1 MVDTDK
7 CFMTT
12 ETDCAELKSTAPSLK
27 TLCDHNS
34 GDNLICIRDLSK
46 SYTNNANQS
55 DKGRFDILKAVD
67 FDLAAGETVAIV
79 GASGIGK
86 STLLHIMGALDRPDS
101 GTFLFRGQ
109 DVFSFDNSQLA
120 SFRNT
125 SVGFVFQF
133 HYLLAEFSALENV
146 MLPILIQGVDKALAS
161 ETAEEILVRVGLKE
175 RLSFRVTKLSGGE
188 QQRVALARA
197 LVLKP
202 DMLLADEPT
211 GNLDRQN
218 SEQVHQLLME
228 LNRELGMTMV
238 VVTHNATLASYMSR
252 QVTIINGKLT
262 KPIRGVLC

>member
-1 MVDTDK
+1 
-7 CFMTT
+7 MTAEADCT
-12 ETDCAELKSTAPSLK
+12 ELISSTLSSEAPCDLDNADSL
-27 TLCDHNS
+27 
-34 GDNLICIRDLSK
+34 IRVRNLSK

-55 DKGRFDILKAVD
+55 DKGRFDILKSVD

-86 STLLHIMGALDRPDS
+86 STLLHIFGTLDRPDS
-101 GTFLFRGQ
+101 GIFLFRGQ
-109 DVFSFDNSQLA
+109 DVFSFDNGQLA

-133 HYLLAEFSALENV
+133 HYLLAEFSALENA
-146 MLPILIQGVDKALAS
+146 MLPMLIQGVGKAPAS
-161 ETAEEILVRVGLKE
+161 EAAEEILVRVGLKE

-202 DMLLADEPT
+202 DLLLADEPT

-228 LNRELGMTMV
+228 LNHELGMTMV
-238 VVTHNATLASYMSR
+238 IVTHNATLASYMSR

>member
-1 MVDTDK
+1 MVDTNRRHTSAESD
-7 CFMTT
+7 CT
-12 ETDCAELKSTAPSLK
+12 ESREKTNTALPFEASG
-27 TLCDHNS
+27 DHGR
-34 GDNLICIRDLSK
+34 GDNLIRIRNLSK
-46 SYTNNANQS
+46 SYTNNTSQS
-55 DKGRFDILKAVD
+55 AKSHFSILKSVD
-67 FDLAAGETVAIV
+67 FDLTVGETVAIV

-101 GTFLFRGQ
+101 GIFLFRGQ

-125 SVGFVFQF
+125 SVGFIFQF
-133 HYLLAEFSALENV
+133 HYLLAEFSALENA
-146 MLPILIQGVDKALAS
+146 MLPMLIQGIDKAMAK

-197 LVLKP
+197 IVLKP
-202 DMLLADEPT
+202 ALLLADEPT

-228 LNRELGMTMV
+228 LNHEFGMTMV
-238 VVTHNATLASYMSR
+238 IVTHNATLASYMSR
-252 QVTIINGKLT
+252 RVTIINGKLT
-262 KPIRGVLC
+262 KPI